1 MLLLLRSLRY
11 FSELVKPLILATLLL
26 MFGVMPLWSQSN
38 EPSLNDSENTSVT
51 WNELYKQGQT
61 IYEMQKSDLGALKT
75 EISSLRTGYNAL
87 TNLSERLSQSNEDL
101 NRYNSQIAERMQERD
116 EDLAWAYAE
125 IDANKIEIAK
135 KDKKIAEQVLQI
147 VILYVILGVIVIG
160 MIAIAVIKG
169 YIKMKLPVRF

>member
-1 MLLLLRSLRY
+1 
-11 FSELVKPLILATLLL
+11 
-26 MFGVMPLWSQSN
+26 
-38 EPSLNDSENTSVT
+38 
-51 WNELYKQGQT
+51 
-61 IYEMQKSDLGALKT
+61 
-75 EISSLRTGYNAL
+75 
-87 TNLSERLSQSNEDL
+87 
-101 NRYNSQIAERMQERD
+101 MQERD

>member
-1 MLLLLRSLRY
+1 MLLLLRPLRY
-11 FSELVKPLILATLLL
+11 FSELAKPLVLAMLLL
-26 MFGVMPLWSQSN
+26 ILGAMPLWSQNN
-38 EPSLNDSENTSVT
+38 EPSLNDSENTSTT
-51 WNELYKQGQT
+51 WNELYKQGQI
-61 IYEMQKSDLGALKT
+61 IYETQKSDLEALKK

-116 EDLAWAYAE
+116 EDLAWAYDE

-135 KDKKIAEQVLQI
+135 KDKKIAEQVTQI

-160 MIAIAVIKG
+160 IIAITIIKV
-169 YIKMKLPVRF
+169 YIKMKLPIRL